1 MYAVVQTGGKQ
12 YRVAKD
18 EVVIVE
24 RLAGE
29 AGDKISLDQVLMV
42 GETGGAASV
51 GAPLVDKASVTA
63 EIIEQTRG
71 DKIIVFKKQRRQN
84 HRRKYGHRQDLTVLR
99 VTDIK
104 GPGAKKAA
112 KKAEPAVEAEAAPA
126 GESEA

>member
-18 EVVIVE
+18 EVVVVE

-29 AGDKISLDQVLMV
+29 AGDKVALDQVLMV
-42 GETGGAASV
+42 GEAGGKASV
-51 GAPLVDKASVTA
+51 GTPLVDKASVTA

-112 KKAEPAVEAEAAPA
+112 KKAAPKAETDVAEDS
-126 GESEA
+126 GSEE